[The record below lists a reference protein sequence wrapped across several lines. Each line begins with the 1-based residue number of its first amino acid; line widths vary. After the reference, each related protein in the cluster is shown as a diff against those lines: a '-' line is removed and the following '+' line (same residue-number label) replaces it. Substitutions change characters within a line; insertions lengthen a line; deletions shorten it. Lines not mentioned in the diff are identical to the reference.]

1 MSIATDKAQTALRC
15 THCGDPCPT
24 NTITLEDKSFCCEG
38 CRMVWQLLDR
48 NGLCKYYDLNAHPG
62 QSLRHPVRKDK
73 FAFLDEE
80 KMAAGLI
87 RFQNE
92 SEIHVG
98 FYLPTIHCSSCLYL
112 LENLHQLDP
121 AIQCSRIDF
130 GAKEIAI
137 VFDPNRMTLRQ
148 VAELLTSLGYE
159 PYISLHDLGN
169 PRPGIDRH
177 LIYRLGVAGFC
188 FGNIMLLCFPE
199 YLGLN
204 AADATLQQAFRIGSL
219 ILALPVFFYSAQPFY
234 SSAWKGLANKYLNI
248 DAPIVLAII
257 VTFVRSVWEVLS
269 GAGSGYFDSMSGI
282 VFFML
287 AGRVLQ
293 DRTYRQLSFDRDY
306 TSYFPVAVT
315 VLPPHSDPAIKSLPD
330 SLQPEVQPVIKSL
343 PDIRCGDTLRIHNGE
358 LIPADGILTRGRA
371 FIDYSFVTGESVP
384 VTKAVGELVYAGGR
398 QTGAA
403 IELLVVKEVAQSYLT
418 QLWNRQSDP
427 QTPKTSFVN
436 TLSRNFTLIVLLIAA
451 AAATYWQIHNPANTW
466 KAVTAVLIVACPCA
480 LLLSSTFTNG
490 NLLRILGRNGLYLR
504 NAAVLETIATAT
516 HIVFDKTGTLTDTTA
531 PILAYTGTPLT
542 NQQQQA
548 IALLTAQSVHPL
560 SRALAAEFGPP
571 TTPQTLHDYKEYP
584 GKGIEGTVNGHHFTI
599 GSAAFVNARTTG
611 QVFVACNHEILGS
624 FTITPHYRE
633 GLKATFSRL
642 DPWLHLSVLSGD
654 SAREAGSLR
663 KAIGVDIPMLFTQTP
678 LDKCRY
684 ISSLQKR
691 GEKVIM
697 IGDGL
702 NDAGALKQSDA
713 GIAVS
718 ADSNNFTP
726 ASDAI
731 LKAENLQNL
740 PAFIRLCRAGR
751 KIILASFA
759 LSTLYNVIGLWFA
772 VHASLSPLLAA
783 IIMPASTLSILLITY
798 GSSNLLSRIMLRN
811 DSPHPAKTA

>member
-1 MSIATDKAQTALRC
+1 MSTATDKPKTALRC

-24 NTITLEDKSFCCEG
+24 NTITLEDKPFCCEG
-38 CRMVWQLLDR
+38 CRMVWQLLDH
-48 NGLCKYYDLNAHPG
+48 NGLCQYYDLNAHPG

-73 FAFLDEE
+73 FAFLDDE
-80 KMAAGLI
+80 KIAAGLI
-87 RFQNE
+87 RFQSENE
-92 SEIHVG
+92 THVG
-98 FYLPTIHCSSCLYL
+98 FYLPAIHCSSCLYL
-112 LENLHQLDP
+112 LENLRRLDP
-121 AIQCSRIDF
+121 AIQSSRIDF

-137 VFDPNRMTLRQ
+137 VFDPKRISLRQ

-169 PRPGIDRH
+169 PGPGVDRR

-204 AADATLQQAFRIGSL
+204 AADATLQQAFRYLSL
-219 ILALPVFFYSAQPFY
+219 LLSLPVFFYCAQPFY
-234 SSAWKGLANKYLNI
+234 SSAWKGLSNKYLNI
-248 DAPIVLAII
+248 DAPIVLAIL
-257 VTFVRSVWEVLS
+257 VTFARSAWDVLS
-269 GAGSGYFDSMSGI
+269 GSGSGYFDSMSGI

-315 VLPPHSDPAIKSLPD
+315 VLQSQS
-330 SLQPEVQPVIKSL
+330 EPVIRSL

-371 FIDYSFVTGESVP
+371 FIDYSFVTGESIP
-384 VTKAVGELVYAGGR
+384 VTRSVGELVYAGGR
-398 QTGAA
+398 QTGGA

-418 QLWNRQSDP
+418 QLWNRQS
-427 QTPKTSFVN
+427 TPEAPAPSFVN
-436 TLSRNFTLIVLLIAA
+436 ALSRNFTLIVFLIAA

-504 NAAVLETIATAT
+504 NAGVLEDIARAT
-516 HIVFDKTGTLTDTTA
+516 HIVFDKTGTLTDTNT
-531 PILAYTGTPLT
+531 PVLAYSGAPLT
-542 NQQQQA
+542 NRQEQA
-548 IALLTAQSVHPL
+548 IALLTAQSAHPL
-560 SRALAAEFGPP
+560 SKALAGKFCPP
-571 TTPQTLHDYKEYP
+571 TASLTLHDFWEYP
-584 GKGIEGTVNGHHFTI
+584 GKGIEGYVDGNHYTI
-599 GSAAFVNARTTG
+599 GSAAFVEAQTAEHDLPGSR
-611 QVFVACNHEILGS
+611 VFVACNHKVLGS
-624 FTITPHYRE
+624 FTISSHYRE
-633 GLKATFSRL
+633 GLRTMLSRL
-642 DPWLHLSVLSGD
+642 DPRLHLSVLSGD
-654 SAREAGSLR
+654 SAREADRLR
-663 KAIGVDIPMLFTQTP
+663 NLLGIDIPMLFTQSP

-684 ISSLQKR
+684 ISCLQKQ
-691 GEKVIM
+691 GGNIMM

-702 NDAGALKQSDA
+702 NDAGALKQSDT

-731 LKAENLQNL
+731 LKAESLQKL

-751 KIILASFA
+751 RIIVASFA
-759 LSTLYNVIGLWFA
+759 LSIIYNAVGLWFA
-772 VHASLSPLLAA
+772 VHAALSPLLAA
-783 IIMPASTLSILLITY
+783 ILMPASTLSILLITY
-798 GSSNLLSRIMLRN
+798 GSSNFLAKRAMRMPVEQ
-811 DSPHPAKTA
+811 DQPAD